1 MDWSPTEEGR
11 LVTGD
16 CGNCVHVTRAAEG
29 GWATDPV
36 PFVGH
41 VASVEDLQWSPTETT
56 VSMTS
61 LSPQRRRVIRVADV
75 AGTFWLAGHASAMLM
90 FA

>member
-16 CGNCVHVTRAAEG
+16 CGNCVYVTRTAEG

-41 VASVEDLQWSPTETT
+41 MASVEDLQWSPTETT
-56 VSMTS
+56 VSILPAYRITLCLLLARALAL
-61 LSPQRRRVIRVADV
+61 LSCSPRCASIVRR
-75 AGTFWLAGHASAMLM
+75 
-90 FA
+90 

>member
-16 CGNCVHVTRAAEG
+16 CGNCVYVTRAAEG

-56 VSMTS
+56 VSLRQVPRCGGTS
-61 LSPQRRRVIRVADV
+61 CVCDVHVRVS
-75 AGTFWLAGHASAMLM
+75 FS
-90 FA
+90 